1 MKKLFILFL
10 AIAFVACGQ
19 TDVEKKA
26 DQPVNADSVKAK
38 SDDKNLETKDYEKLG
53 AKLMEE
59 ETVGNLKIG
68 LKASDLTSILGK
80 PSEKT
85 KNELWGADGEYH
97 QTYKYSKLGVELDMI
112 GKNESDKVINMITI
126 VSPCNYKTS
135 KGISIGSN
143 YQDVEKAYKDY
154 LNTEFSY
161 KESIV
166 AGSNYGG
173 VIFSFKNGK
182 VASVF
187 VGASAE

>member
-1 MKKLFILFL
+1 MKRLFILFL

-38 SDDKNLETKDYEKLG
+38 SDDKNLEAKDFEKLG

-59 ETVGNLKIG
+59 EMVGKLKIG

-80 PSEKT
+80 PCEKT

-112 GKNESDKVINMITI
+112 GKKESDKVVNMIT
-126 VSPCNYKTS
+126 VMSPCDYKTS
-135 KGISIGSN
+135 KGVSIGSN

-154 LNTEFSY
+154 LNTASSN

-166 AGSNYGG
+166 AGSIYGG
-173 VIFSFKNGK
+173 VIFSFKNEK
-182 VASVF
+182 VSSIF

>member
-112 GKNESDKVINMITI
+112 GKKESDKVINMITI
-126 VSPCNYKTS
+126 VSPCDYKTS

-173 VIFSFKNGK
+173 VIFSFKNEK
-182 VASVF
+182 VASIF

>member
-154 LNTEFSY
+154 LNTEFSN

-173 VIFSFKNGK
+173 VIFSFKNEK
-182 VASVF
+182 VASIF